1 MDSIQFLT
9 YVAISHYTFS
19 IITSIYTFIR
29 NENKLD
35 DILDEL
41 DELAELA
48 ELKIKLKNLRLD

>member
-19 IITSIYTFIR
+19 IMTHIYTFIR

-35 DILDEL
+35 DIL
-41 DELAELA
+41 AELA
-48 ELKIKLKNLRLD
+48 GLKNKIEKSTSRR

>member
-29 NENKLD
+29 IENKLD

-41 DELAELA
+41 A
-48 ELKIKLKNLRLD
+48 ELKNQIEINT